1 MFAPNSHYL
10 DDMKRLIPS
19 KVSNYLLLKL
29 PAAYLC
35 GVRLRSIDQH
45 RAEVGV
51 RFRWINQN
59 PFKSMFWAVQG
70 MAAELAGGMLVMQSL
85 RAQDASISMLLV
97 GTQGEF
103 TKKARGKILF
113 TCQDGAIVESGVAQC
128 LKTGAGVQFELTTE
142 GRDEDGDLVCR
153 FRFHWSVKVR

>member
-19 KVSNYLLLKL
+19 KVNNYLLLKL

-35 GVRLRSIDQH
+35 GVRLSSIDQN

-70 MAAELAGGMLVMQSL
+70 MAAELACGILVMQSL

-113 TCQDGAIVESGVAQC
+113 TCQDGAIVESAVAQC
-128 LKTGAGVQFELTTE
+128 LKTGAGVQFELTTQ
-142 GRDEDGDLVCR
+142 GRDKDGDLVCS
-153 FRFHWSVKVR
+153 FKFHWSIKVR